1 MFWIW
6 IGMLVVF
13 FIGIRYNPANTALFV
28 VVLIAG
34 LIVLSINPSKG
45 ETRWPTATAFL

>member
-1 MFWIW
+1 MYEIW
-6 IGMLVVF
+6 IGALVVSF
-13 FIGIRYNPANTALFV
+13 VGIRHNSANTALFV
-28 VVLIAG
+28 VILVAG